1 MISIYQYTSLKNA
14 WEAVYL
20 HTQPNFLL
28 KTISNSC
35 PKIIYTCHGDLGTQG
50 EHNLGQSGMCSKSIE
65 GNAFQVTSYGSRSK
79 YMLLCHSNQAEWT
92 FTIWFALE
100 LQILLSARLH
110 VHVLVYQP
118 FIILY
123 QGSVYISQTFLVYI
137 SVFKL
142 WEAIL
147 NISDGQFPWQYD
159 LCFLPPS
166 ESWAGNASHHEL
178 C

>member
-1 MISIYQYTSLKNA
+1 MYWYTFFFKKNV
-14 WEAVYL
+14 WKAVYL
-20 HTQPNFLL
+20 HTKQINFFAQY
-28 KTISNSC
+28 NSC
-35 PKIIYTCHGDLGTQG
+35 PKIIYTCQGDLRTQG

-79 YMLLCHSNQAEWT
+79 YICSDKCFFAIQTKQNGL
-92 FTIWFALE
+92 ALE
-100 LQILLSARLH
+100 LHVLSAHL
-110 VHVLVYQP
+110 HVLVYQP

-147 NISDGQFPWQYD
+147 NISDGQFP
-159 LCFLPPS
+159 
-166 ESWAGNASHHEL
+166 
-178 C
+178 